1 MKNLS
6 KIRLIL
12 IIASV
17 IIGVAYAMPNFFNT
31 AKQNQSFNFLP
42 GKKINLGLDLKGG
55 SYLLLKAD
63 MDIVFAEKLES
74 LLSDIRSSLRKSK
87 IGYKKLSIQNNTI
100 SFQKRKNYSNEK
112 IKSIIFSLD
121 KNLFVENKL
130 DSFFIK
136 FSEQN
141 KKNITKTTMAQAIEI
156 VRRRIDETGT
166 NEPSIQQQGT
176 DRIVVQLPGLDDPSR
191 IKKLLGKTA
200 KLTFQLA
207 HPSIFPEDLN
217 KDSKAPPGFVK
228 LQEDKNPD
236 RFYIVNKRVMVSG
249 EMLKDA
255 SPTFDRNNS
264 PSVSFQLSP
273 LGGKKFGRVTG
284 KNIGR
289 AFAIVLDGKVVSAPV
304 IQTQIFSTGQI
315 TGSFTVQET
324 NDLALVLRSGALPA
338 PMVILEERSV
348 GPGLGSDSISAGK
361 IASVFGLIAVMV
373 FMLMTYGMFGIFA
386 NVALI
391 CNIIFIIAL
400 LSLIQATLTLPGI
413 AGIVLT
419 MGMAVDANVLIFER
433 IKEEFSIGRNILDA
447 IEAGFQRA
455 ISTIVDANLTTL
467 FAALALF
474 SFGSGPIKGFSVTL
488 MIGIATSMFTAIV
501 ITKYIVFLYS
511 KKKDINSVFLQD

>member
-1 MKNLS
+1 MKSLS
-6 KIRLIL
+6 KIKLIL

-17 IIGVAYAMPNFFNT
+17 IIGIFYATPNFFKT
-31 AKQNQSFNFLP
+31 SQQVQSFNFLP
-42 GKKINLGLDLKGG
+42 GKKINLGLDLQGG

-63 MDIVFAEKLES
+63 MDVVFAEKLDS
-74 LLSDIRSSLRKSK
+74 VLSDIRSSLRKSK
-87 IGYKKLSIQNNTI
+87 IGYKKLSIQNDII
-100 SFQKRKNYSNEK
+100 SFKKRGDSSNEK
-112 IKSIIFSLD
+112 IRSIIFSLD
-121 KNLFVENKL
+121 KNLIVENKL

-136 FSEQN
+136 FSKQN
-141 KKNITKTTMAQAIEI
+141 KKNITKTTMTQAIEI

-166 NEPSIQQQGT
+166 NEPSIQQQGA
-176 DRIVVQLPGLDDPSR
+176 DRIIVQLPGLDDPSR

-207 HPSIFPEDLN
+207 HPSIFPEDLD

-228 LQEDKNPD
+228 LQDDKIPD
-236 RFYIVNKRVMVSG
+236 RYYMINKRVMVSG

-264 PSVSFQLSP
+264 PSVSFQLSA

-348 GPGLGSDSISAGK
+348 GPGLGNDSISAGK
-361 IASVFGLIAVMV
+361 IASIFGLIAVMV
-373 FMLMTYGMFGIFA
+373 FMLLTYGMFGIFA
-386 NVALI
+386 NIALV
-391 CNIIFIIAL
+391 CNIVFIIAL
-400 LSLIQATLTLPGI
+400 LSIIQATLTLPGI

-433 IKEEFSIGRNILDA
+433 IKEEFNLGRNILDA

-455 ISTIVDANLTTL
+455 ISTIIDANLTTL

-511 KKKDINSVFLQD
+511 KKKGINSAFLQD

>member
-1 MKNLS
+1 MKSLS
-6 KIRLIL
+6 KIKLIL
-12 IIASV
+12 IITSV
-17 IIGVAYAMPNFFNT
+17 IIGILYATPNFF
-31 AKQNQSFNFLP
+31 KISQQVQLFNFLP
-42 GKKINLGLDLKGG
+42 GKKINLGLDLQGG

-63 MDIVFAEKLES
+63 MDVVFAEKLDS
-74 LLSDIRSSLRKSK
+74 VLSDIRSSLRKSK
-87 IGYKKLSIQNNTI
+87 IGYKKLSIQNDII
-100 SFQKRKNYSNEK
+100 SFKKRGDSSNEK
-112 IKSIIFSLD
+112 IRSIIFSID
-121 KNLFVENKL
+121 KNLIVENKL

-136 FSEQN
+136 FSKQN

-166 NEPSIQQQGT
+166 NEPSIQQQGA
-176 DRIVVQLPGLDDPSR
+176 DRIIVQLPGLDDPSR

-207 HPSIFPEDLN
+207 HPSIFPEDLD
-217 KDSKAPPGFVK
+217 KDSKVPPGFVK
-228 LQEDKNPD
+228 LQDDKIPD
-236 RFYIVNKRVMVSG
+236 RYYMINKRVMVSG

-264 PSVSFQLSP
+264 PSVSFQLSA

-348 GPGLGSDSISAGK
+348 GPGLGNDSISAGK
-361 IASVFGLIAVMV
+361 IASIFGLIAVMV
-373 FMLMTYGMFGIFA
+373 FMLLTYGMFGIFA
-386 NVALI
+386 NIALV
-391 CNIIFIIAL
+391 CNIVFIIAL
-400 LSLIQATLTLPGI
+400 LSIIQATLTLPGI

-433 IKEEFSIGRNILDA
+433 IKEEFNSGRNILDA

-455 ISTIVDANLTTL
+455 ISTIIDANLTTL

-511 KKKDINSVFLQD
+511 KKKGINSVFLQD

>member
-1 MKNLS
+1 MKSLS
-6 KIRLIL
+6 KIKLIS
-12 IIASV
+12 IITSV
-17 IIGVAYAMPNFFNT
+17 IIGILYATPNFF
-31 AKQNQSFNFLP
+31 KISQQVQSFNFLP
-42 GKKINLGLDLKGG
+42 GKKINLGLDLQGG

-63 MDIVFAEKLES
+63 MDVVFAEKLDS
-74 LLSDIRSSLRKSK
+74 VLSDIRSSLRKSK
-87 IGYKKLSIQNNTI
+87 IGYKKLSIQNDII
-100 SFQKRKNYSNEK
+100 SFKKRGDSSNEK
-112 IKSIIFSLD
+112 IRSIIFSID
-121 KNLFVENKL
+121 KNLIVENKL

-136 FSEQN
+136 FSKQN
-141 KKNITKTTMAQAIEI
+141 KKNITKTTMTQAIEI

-166 NEPSIQQQGT
+166 NEPSIQQQGA
-176 DRIVVQLPGLDDPSR
+176 DRIIVQLPGLDDPSR

-207 HPSIFPEDLN
+207 HPSIFPEDLD

-228 LQEDKNPD
+228 LQDDKIPD
-236 RFYIVNKRVMVSG
+236 RYYMINKRVMVSG

-264 PSVSFQLSP
+264 PSVSFQLSA

-348 GPGLGSDSISAGK
+348 GPGLGNDSISAGK
-361 IASVFGLIAVMV
+361 IASIFGLIAVMV
-373 FMLMTYGMFGIFA
+373 FMLLTYGIFGIFA
-386 NVALI
+386 NIALV
-391 CNIIFIIAL
+391 CNIVFIIAL
-400 LSLIQATLTLPGI
+400 LSIIQATLTLPGI

-433 IKEEFSIGRNILDA
+433 IKEEFNSGRNILDA

-455 ISTIVDANLTTL
+455 ISTIIDANLTTL

-511 KKKDINSVFLQD
+511 KKKGINSVFLQD